1 MLFLLSEMFSGLA
14 LGCTPG
20 NIPTIGSIP
29 GFPRHAVART
39 CPLLLSFAA
48 HGVIQVLFIIA

>member
-1 MLFLLSEMFSGLA
+1 MLSEMLSSLA

-20 NIPTIGSIP
+20 NIPTVSSIP
-29 GFPRHAVART
+29 GLPRHAVART
-39 CPLLLSFAA
+39 RPLLLCLAA